1 MGIELKSYEEAKEYF
16 TRAMNT
22 CEINEVILYH
32 NQRDNARK
40 LLKEAAEIGQRAY
53 IEKDLSTIHP
63 MELGGIKTGNKVPDW
78 MKPAMEA
85 KEGCG
90 VLIYL
95 REFHAASDK
104 IKTDVLN
111 ILIKKEVQSFSLP
124 RHTLLVIGVQD
135 QDEAASGIIH
145 THAVRFYR

>member
-1 MGIELKSYEEAKEYF
+1 MDFKLHGGHMGIELKSYEEAKEYF

-40 LLKEAAEIGQRAY
+40 LMKEAAEFGKRTY

-63 MELGGIKTGNKVPDW
+63 MELGGIKTENKVPDW

-85 KEGCG
+85 QEGKG
-90 VLIYL
+90 GAHIPPRVPRRVRQDKKRRIKHPHKKRSAVLQ
-95 REFHAASDK
+95 AA
-104 IKTDVLN
+104 
-111 ILIKKEVQSFSLP
+111 
-124 RHTLLVIGVQD
+124 
-135 QDEAASGIIH
+135 AAYAAGH
-145 THAVRFYR
+145 RRAGPG